1 MLFRSIGAQARLGV
15 LADRR
20 RSIVEA
26 RDLYREQYTLGTRS
40 ILDLLNAEQ
49 EIHQAAADEEAVLH
63 DLWASRIGYI
73 GATGQARTYYGLNN
87 TTVQGIELLP

>member
-1 MLFRSIGAQARLGV
+1 V

-20 RSIVEA
+20 RSIAEA

-63 DLWASRIGYI
+63 ELWTSRVGYI
-73 GATGQARTYYGLNN
+73 GATGQSRAYYGLNN
-87 TTVQGIELLP
+87 TTVQGIEVLP